1 MKKLYI
7 LLFAAAILVFS
18 AIEVQA
24 QAKKYPLFEHFTQA
38 SCGPCATL
46 NPFFQAVYENNVTN
60 THHVAY
66 HTYWPGTD
74 PMYDYNPSDIDPIIS
89 YYSVSGVP
97 TMVMDGDVI
106 GSPSAVS
113 QGLIDDAAAP
123 GSPIRIIVTES
134 TVGSTRN
141 VNVEVQ
147 TVGTVPAGSYRLK
160 AAVVERLIEYGSP
173 PGSNGETE
181 FPNVFRQVLTAT
193 TAGDVITLAAI
204 GESVSFDYSYDLDDV
219 WVEDEIYVLAWVQ
232 QTVTKEI
239 LNSGATGDPKLE
251 YVNTSENIF
260 TNAGGTFNSS
270 VMNVGDAGES
280 FTISFVANQPADW
293 TASYSYAGNTY
304 TGDHTA
310 TLSGGGVEEIT
321 LSVSTGTSVGVGEY
335 IITISSD
342 DPNVNPMVA
351 RYYTISGVTDLI
363 VNNVEPWGDGSAY
376 ETYDFEP
383 LYVSG
388 LEHAGNT
395 TFGVCGDNV
404 FAAGMKGDALADV
417 KNIYFNVAWTFPALT
432 KDELRN
438 YIKDFLDAGGNLFIS
453 GQDIGWEV
461 DYFRDNGLPAANT
474 FFENYLHAE
483 FVNDAAAGASTFTAV
498 TDDSWFGTVATSDIS
513 KPYGTT
519 YYYPEQV
526 DVIDAD
532 GFAIFT
538 YNDSPTKI
546 GGVRSETDTYKT
558 VYLGIGIEMIEDD
571 AIRDEVVKLS
581 HDYFYGSLNGID
593 FDNAMQA
600 LLGNMAPNPASYTT
614 QLQLSNMVTSGMLV
628 ITDMSGR
635 IVKQLPV
642 AAGTENM
649 TIDISDMESGAYLYQ
664 INDGVQ
670 YSTVK
675 KFNVVK

>member
-1 MKKLYI
+1 MKKIYI
-7 LLFAAAILVFS
+7 LLTALLVIS
-18 AIEVQA
+18 LTDVQA

-38 SCGPCATL
+38 SCGPCAAQ

-60 THHVAY
+60 AHHIAY
-66 HTYWPGTD
+66 HTSWPGTD
-74 PMYDYNPSDIDPIIS
+74 PMYNFNPDEINAITS

-97 TMVMDGDVI
+97 TMVLDGDVI
-106 GSPSAVS
+106 GSPSGVTQS
-113 QGLIDDAAAP
+113 TIDDAAAP
-123 GSPIRIIVTES
+123 GSPIRIIVTE
-134 TVGSTRN
+134 TTAGSTRN

-193 TAGDVITLAAI
+193 TAGDIITLADI
-204 GESVSFDYSYDLDDV
+204 GESVSFDFSYDLDDV

-232 QTVTKEI
+232 QSATKEI
-239 LNSGATGDPKLE
+239 LNSGATGDPSLE
-251 YVNTSENIF
+251 YVNASANIF

-270 VMNVGDAGES
+270 VINVGGASES
-280 FTISFVANQPADW
+280 FTISFEANQPADW
-293 TASYSYAGNTY
+293 SASYTYDGNTY
-304 TGDHTA
+304 TGDYSA
-310 TLSGGGVEEIT
+310 SLSAGGLEDIV
-321 LSVSTGTSVGVGEY
+321 LSVTTGTSVGVGEY
-335 IITISSD
+335 VITITSD
-342 DPNVNPMVA
+342 NPDVNPMIA

-363 VNNVEPWGDGSAY
+363 VNNVEAWGDGSPY
-376 ETYDFEP
+376 ETYNFEP
-383 LYVSG
+383 LYVAG
-388 LEHAGNT
+388 LDHAGNT

-404 FAAGMKGDALADV
+404 FAAGMKGTALGDV

-438 YIKDFLDAGGNLFIS
+438 YIKDFLNAGGNLFIS

-461 DYFRDNGLPAANT
+461 DYYRDNGLPAANT
-474 FFENYLHAE
+474 FFEDYLHAE
-483 FVNDAAAGASTFTAV
+483 FVNDAAAGASSFTAI
-498 TDDSWFGTVATSDIS
+498 TDDSWFGTVAASDIS

-519 YYYPEQV
+519 YYYPDQV
-526 DVIDAD
+526 DVVDSD

-558 VYLGIGIEMIEDD
+558 VFLGIGIEMIEDD
-571 AIRDEVVKLS
+571 AIRNEIVKLS
-581 HDYFYGSLNGID
+581 HDYFYGSLNGIE

-600 LLGNMAPNPASYTT
+600 LLGNMAPNPASGTT
-614 QLQLSNMVTSGMLV
+614 QLQLSNMQSAGMLI
-628 ITDMSGR
+628 ITDMHGR
-635 IVKQLPV
+635 VVRNIPV
-642 AAGTENM
+642 AAGTENL
-649 TIDISDMESGAYLYQ
+649 TIDISNMESGTYLYQ
-664 INDGVQ
+664 ITDGIQ
-670 YSTVK
+670 QSAVK